1 MDGLFPFPFQL
12 EQELGSAQRA
22 LEAQQVSA
30 AQKLAANQ
38 DTWGLERASLTQ
50 GSVCLHLPLS
60 HVPHAGAGRVGGWLS
75 GGWVV
80 EWCGG

>member
-30 AQKLAANQ
+30 AQKLAASQ

-50 GSVCLHLPLS
+50 GSV
-60 HVPHAGAGRVGGWLS
+60 VPASAPVACVACGGGE

-80 EWCGG
+80 EWWVGG